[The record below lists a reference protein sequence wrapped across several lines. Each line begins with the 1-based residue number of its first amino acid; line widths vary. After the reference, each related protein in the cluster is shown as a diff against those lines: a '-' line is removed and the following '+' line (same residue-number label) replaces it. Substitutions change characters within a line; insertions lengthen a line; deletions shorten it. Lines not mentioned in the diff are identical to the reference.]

1 MSRHRAWVW
10 VPQAIRL
17 KLIAQLAFMLEKL
30 GVHFINQKGLSLFLH
45 TANKII
51 VHAKPVRRKLEYLPV
66 VATV

>member
-1 MSRHRAWVW
+1 MGLGSAGDTLETHRTIGFHARK
-10 VPQAIRL
+10 I
-17 KLIAQLAFMLEKL
+17 
-30 GVHFINQKGLSLFLH
+30 GGFIKVNQKGLSLFLH